1 MEAARV
7 VSVTV
12 TSKLRLEPLG
22 VGLGLEPVPTLPHP
36 EMRTAAV
43 ITRNAILISVT

>member
-12 TSKLRLEPLG
+12 TSKPRLEPLG
-22 VGLGLEPVPTLPHP
+22 VGLGLEPVPALPHP
-36 EMRTAAV
+36 EMSTATV
-43 ITRNAILISVT
+43 ITRKGILISLT